1 MSCLAW
7 NCCRLGNQHAE
18 DELEA
23 LIQAQDPFIVFLS
36 ETWSEKEQVEKIRC
50 KIRYFG
56 SLLSQG
62 KVGVVDYLF
71 CGNLIIQFGW
81 TTSLDS
87 ILMRL
92 SMVEL

>member
-36 ETWSEKEQVEKIRC
+36 ETWYEKEQLEKI
-50 KIRYFG
+50 
-56 SLLSQG
+56 
-62 KVGVVDYLF
+62 
-71 CGNLIIQFGW
+71 
-81 TTSLDS
+81 
-87 ILMRL
+87 
-92 SMVEL
+92 